1 MFLSPSFN
9 SLWVSGTQSVQ
20 TSQAPLQGGSS
31 RKAEIS
37 SPHRLCT
44 EVGGGGWLES
54 TSRLPLSL
62 LFALSSLEKPRAF
75 EQSVS
80 RLPGLSAFM
89 PKSLLQSFEILNL
102 CPPRLQR
109 LALLCACVPCSLKKV
124 PTCSPSGCETRG
136 SMSHF
141 TGGACLS
148 PRLAVQICVH
158 LKGGGRPA
166 CSAGALFP

>member
-37 SPHRLCT
+37 LLSSQTLHHE

-62 LFALSSLEKPRAF
+62 LFALSSLEKPWAF
-75 EQSVS
+75 EQSVFP
-80 RLPGLSAFM
+80 LPGLSAFM

-102 CPPRLQR
+102 CPPARAAEAGAAVRLCSLQLEESANMQSQR
-109 LALLCACVPCSLKKV
+109 L
-124 PTCSPSGCETRG
+124 
-136 SMSHF
+136 
-141 TGGACLS
+141 
-148 PRLAVQICVH
+148 
-158 LKGGGRPA
+158 
-166 CSAGALFP
+166 